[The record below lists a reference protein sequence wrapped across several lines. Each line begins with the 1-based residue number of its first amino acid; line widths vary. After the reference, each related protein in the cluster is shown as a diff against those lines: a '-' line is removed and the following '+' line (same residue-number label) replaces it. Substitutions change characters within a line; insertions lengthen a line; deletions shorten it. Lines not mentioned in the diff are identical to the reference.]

1 MQILDGGYTTLR
13 NQSKEELQLKGSGDQ
28 TFRQSDV
35 FVLCYVSSGTLHY
48 AINQRK
54 SCNSKAQVIK
64 HSGNQMCLCYVMYP
78 QESGCLLQVS

>member
-35 FVLCYVSSGTLHY
+35 FVLCYVSSGVRLFIASILNCTSYRGVEGTPYTDRGTEVRLSY
-48 AINQRK
+48 CKFR
-54 SCNSKAQVIK
+54 ST
-64 HSGNQMCLCYVMYP
+64 
-78 QESGCLLQVS
+78 